1 MMGNAKHPVDWQ
13 ELIAFLQAL
22 DPKDVPELHA
32 AELQRTT
39 ISLGRRIARW
49 RRNRRIADES
59 LARLALR
66 TLGDALIRANGR
78 RLVEVEVP
86 NRASAT
92 MKLTIKSA
100 DDSVRVYLRES
111 PESPDRI
118 LGMVNADGDSR
129 GRGRKFELSHP
140 GFEQSVREFVT
151 DAGFK
156 LASRWLGVNQRGKRN
171 RSKRI

>member
-22 DPKDVPELHA
+22 DPKDVPELHVP
-32 AELQRTT
+32 ELQRTT

-49 RRNRRIADES
+49 RRNRRMADES

-100 DDSVRVYLRES
+100 DDSIRLYLRES

-118 LGMVNADGDSR
+118 LGMVNADGVSR
-129 GRGRKFELSHP
+129 GRGRKFDLADPDSEENIRQ
-140 GFEQSVREFVT
+140 FIM

-156 LASRWLGVNQRGKRN
+156 LAHGWLDVNQRGPN
-171 RSKRI
+171 PT